1 MCERERERGNETRSA
16 NREKP
21 DCFFGATGKAK
32 RCPLPSA
39 KEDVWER
46 ERERAWPDCSVRAV
60 LEKQQTKEYAFGRQN
75 GRDRPRVIRYIQ
87 IAL

>member
-1 MCERERERGNETRSA
+1 MKEREREREGMRHGVQTERSQIA
-16 NREKP
+16 FLELQEKQKGVH
-21 DCFFGATGKAK
+21 CLLLRKMCG
-32 RCPLPSA
+32 
-39 KEDVWER
+39 R

>member
-1 MCERERERGNETRSA
+1 MKERERERGNETRSA

-46 ERERAWPDCSVRAV
+46 ERERE
-60 LEKQQTKEYAFGRQN
+60 LG
-75 GRDRPRVIRYIQ
+75 Q
-87 IAL
+87 IALSELFWKSSKPRSMRLEDRTGEIDRE